1 VKRTT
6 LILLL
11 ILVFILIS
19 GLLFYPDYDSPRVVK
34 FLIVSQILFALS
46 IAIFLVG
53 KKFDFEGKHRR
64 LFYLILVLSMVARGV
79 MFFGAGEKTY
89 FSDDVYRYIWDG
101 KVNSNGINP
110 FVYAPPDEALE
121 HLRDSVIYPNINHPL
136 LPTIYPPMAQ
146 NLFLIAYTIAGVV
159 IWGFKLLAVLFELLT
174 IAALLVWLKSMGVR
188 RCNILLWLY
197 SPLILIEFYLSAHVD
212 ILAMP
217 FLVAMLLAVRRDR
230 PGLSGIMLALMSLVK
245 FFGLFFAPFLL
256 MYFKGRNR
264 VRFVLM
270 FAVTFISLYLPYVFG
285 SDGAFLGS
293 LFEYLGEW
301 QYNASI
307 FFVFKYGFG
316 FEWARY
322 LVASVF
328 VAWTGYL
335 LFKKLDIYQKLYRM
349 FGGYLVLTT
358 TFFPWYFVWMFPF
371 VLRNLSPAFLFLS
384 GSVLLSYHVFIGY
397 YSTGTWSVMPWLGVV
412 SYLPFYSLLIWK
424 AVRDR
429 RKS

>member
-6 LILLL
+6 LLLVL
-11 ILVFILIS
+11 ILVFILSSALI
-19 GLLFYPDYDSPRVVK
+19 FYPDYDSPRVVK
-34 FLIVSQILFALS
+34 FLIISQVLFALS
-46 IAIFLVG
+46 IAIFMVG
-53 KKFDFEGKHRR
+53 RKFDFEGKHRR
-64 LFYLILVLSMVARGV
+64 LFYLVLILAIAVRGV
-79 MFFGAGEKTY
+79 MLFGAGEKTY
-89 FSDDVYRYIWDG
+89 FSDDVYRYVWDG

-110 FVYAPPDEALE
+110 FIYAPPDKALE
-121 HLRDSVIYPNINHPL
+121 HLRDSVIYPNINHPR

-146 NLFLIAYTIAGVV
+146 DLFLIAHMIAGDA

-174 IAALLVWLKSMGVR
+174 IAALLIWLKSMGVR

-197 SPLILIEFYLSAHVD
+197 SPLILVEFYISAHVD

-230 PGLSGIMLALMSLVK
+230 PVLSGIMLALMSLVK
-245 FFGLFFAPFLL
+245 FYGLFFLPFLL
-256 MYFKGRNR
+256 IYFKGKNR
-264 VRFVLM
+264 YQFGLM
-270 FAVTFISLYLPYVFG
+270 FAITCVTLYMPYVFG

-293 LFEYLGEW
+293 LFDYLGEW

-307 FFVFKYGFG
+307 FFLFKYVCG

-322 LVASVF
+322 LVALMF
-328 VAWTGYL
+328 VVWTGYL
-335 LFKKLDIYQKLYRM
+335 LLRKLDIYQKLYRM

-424 AVRDR
+424 TVKDV

>member
-1 VKRTT
+1 M
-6 LILLL
+6 I
-11 ILVFILIS
+11 
-19 GLLFYPDYDSPRVVK
+19 
-34 FLIVSQILFALS
+34 
-46 IAIFLVG
+46 
-53 KKFDFEGKHRR
+53 
-64 LFYLILVLSMVARGV
+64 LSMVVRGV

-146 NLFLIAYTIAGVV
+146 NLFLIAYTIAGDA

-335 LFKKLDIYQKLYRM
+335 LFKKLDIYQKLFRM